1 MAQVVC
7 VGLAVLD
14 HVFIVPEIPSI
25 PTKWHATSYHP
36 AGGGN
41 AATAAVAIARGGGE
55 AVYWGR
61 LGDDENGSWILRELE
76 EYGVSVDDVL
86 RLEGVSSGVS
96 SVLVDQEGER
106 LIVNYSDP
114 QLITD
119 ADWLPLENLSEAD
132 AVLVDLRW
140 HEGAKKTLDDAR
152 KQDIPAVLDVDI
164 TPEGLEAEVIELS
177 SHALFSEPAL
187 KQFSNGSTIL
197 AGLQQAAELNQ
208 GWVGVTC
215 GAEGTSWLEDGQL
228 RHQPAF
234 PVKSV
239 DTLGA
244 GDVFHGLFALGLAEG
259 LSEERSLVRASAAAA
274 ISCSRTGGRDAIP
287 LEHEIEA
294 FLKERS

>member
-119 ADWLPLENLSEAD
+119 AD
-132 AVLVDLRW
+132 
-140 HEGAKKTLDDAR
+140 
-152 KQDIPAVLDVDI
+152 
-164 TPEGLEAEVIELS
+164 
-177 SHALFSEPAL
+177 
-187 KQFSNGSTIL
+187 
-197 AGLQQAAELNQ
+197 
-208 GWVGVTC
+208 
-215 GAEGTSWLEDGQL
+215 
-228 RHQPAF
+228 
-234 PVKSV
+234 
-239 DTLGA
+239 
-244 GDVFHGLFALGLAEG
+244 
-259 LSEERSLVRASAAAA
+259 
-274 ISCSRTGGRDAIP
+274 
-287 LEHEIEA
+287 
-294 FLKERS
+294 